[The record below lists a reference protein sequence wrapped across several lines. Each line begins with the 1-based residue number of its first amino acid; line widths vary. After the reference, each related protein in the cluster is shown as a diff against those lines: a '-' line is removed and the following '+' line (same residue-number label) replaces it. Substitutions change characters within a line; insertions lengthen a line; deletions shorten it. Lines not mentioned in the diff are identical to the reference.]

1 MYVELHARSAF
12 SFLEGAALPEQLA
25 HRCAEI
31 QMPALGLLDRDGIYG
46 SARMH
51 VAAKDAGMKAHV
63 GAEVTLANSLLKGVA
78 RDVRSPLLAE
88 NQVGY
93 RNLCRLVTRYKSRE
107 KNKGEGFS
115 IPEEIREHSNG
126 LVCLTGG
133 DEGPLAAALQRGG
146 IEEAQSEIEKL
157 VSIFGQG
164 NVYVELQRHFEREEE
179 YRNRAALD
187 IASRLRL
194 PILATNGVCYAKRGQ
209 RPIADVFTCL
219 RYKRRLD
226 TAGKLL
232 CRNSERYLRSP
243 SEMEQLFYD
252 LPDAIQ
258 NTKEL
263 SNRLAFTL
271 EKLGYEFPQ
280 YPVAV

>member
-51 VAAKDAGMKAHV
+51 VAAEDAGIRAHV

-78 RDVRSPLLAE
+78 RDVRYPLLAE

-157 VSIFGQG
+157 VSIFGQE

-187 IASRLRL
+187 IANRLRL
-194 PILATNGVCYAKRGQ
+194 PILATNGVCYAKPQQ
-209 RPIADVFTCL
+209 RAIADVFT
-219 RYKRRLD
+219 
-226 TAGKLL
+226 
-232 CRNSERYLRSP
+232 
-243 SEMEQLFYD
+243 
-252 LPDAIQ
+252 
-258 NTKEL
+258 
-263 SNRLAFTL
+263 
-271 EKLGYEFPQ
+271 
-280 YPVAV
+280 